1 MPRRLLWG
9 IANNWGHEMLAY
21 VIRRLLAAVPTILL
35 LIVASFFLMH
45 FAPGGPFTSERP
57 LPPAVLA
64 NIEARYGLDQPLWKQ
79 LWDYLYNIVVHF
91 DFGPSFKFKDRDV
104 NDIIAQGFP
113 ISLTYGSLSFLVATS
128 VGVALGI
135 AAAIKHNSWIDYFAV
150 GLGIAAQALPNFIMG
165 PILILTFTLWL
176 GWLPGGGWNGGQWQ
190 YLIMP
195 VIALATSYMG
205 SIARIT
211 RSSML
216 EVLNSNFIRTAR
228 AKGLPTRTVIWRHAL
243 KPTLLPVVSYLGP
256 VFVYVL
262 TGSVFV
268 DIYFSTG
275 GLGQAYVGSALSR
288 DYAVLLGVT
297 ILYGVLTVL
306 VNLLTDLAYAWFD
319 PKIRY

>member
-1 MPRRLLWG
+1 MIGYAARRLFVA
-9 IANNWGHEMLAY
+9 I
-21 VIRRLLAAVPTILL
+21 PTMLL
-35 LIVASFFLMH
+35 LIVACFFLMH
-45 FAPGGPFTSERP
+45 AAPGGPFTTERP
-57 LPPAVLA
+57 LPPEVLA

-79 LWDYLYNIVVHF
+79 LWDYLSNIVLHF
-91 DFGPSFKFKDRDV
+91 DFGPSFVFKDRDV

-113 ISLTYGSLSFLVATS
+113 ISLTYGFLSFLVATGF
-128 VGVALGI
+128 GVVLGI
-135 AAAIKHNSWIDYFAV
+135 TAAIRHNSWIDYFAV
-150 GLGIAAQALPNFIMG
+150 SFGIAVQALPNFIMG
-165 PILILTFTLWL
+165 PILILVFTLWL
-176 GWLPGGGWNGGQWQ
+176 GLLPGGGWNGGQWP

-195 VIALATSYMG
+195 VIALSTSYIG

-216 EVLNSNFIRTAR
+216 EVLNANFIRTAR
-228 AKGLPTRTVIWRHAL
+228 AKGLPEKEIIWRHAL

-275 GLGQAYVGSALSR
+275 GLGQSYVNSALTR

>member
-1 MPRRLLWG
+1 MVSY
-9 IANNWGHEMLAY
+9 I
-21 VIRRLLAAVPTILL
+21 IRRLLIAIPTILI
-35 LIVASFFLMH
+35 LIVASFFLIQY
-45 FAPGGPFTSERP
+45 APGGPFTSERP
-57 LPPAVLA
+57 LPPVVLA
-64 NIEARYGLDQPLWKQ
+64 NLEARYGLDQPMWKQ
-79 LWDYLYNIVVHF
+79 LWDYLTNIVLHF

-113 ISLTYGSLSFLVATS
+113 ISLTYGSLAFIAATV
-128 VGVALGI
+128 VGVGLGVT
-135 AAAIKHNSWIDYFAV
+135 AAIRHNSWIDYTAV
-150 GLGIAAQALPNFIMG
+150 SMGIGAQALPNFIMG
-165 PILILTFTLWL
+165 PILILVFTLWL

-195 VIALATSYMG
+195 VIALSTSYMG
-205 SIARIT
+205 NIARLT

-228 AKGLPTRTVIWRHAL
+228 AKGLPTRTVIWRHAM

-268 DIYFSTG
+268 DLYFSTG
-275 GLGQAYVGSALSR
+275 GLGAAYVGSALTR

-297 ILYGVLTVL
+297 ILYGTLTVF

>member
-1 MPRRLLWG
+1 MLAYSLRRLLV
-9 IANNWGHEMLAY
+9 AF
-21 VIRRLLAAVPTILL
+21 PTILL
-35 LIVASFFLMH
+35 LIVACFFLMH
-45 FAPGGPFTSERP
+45 IAPGGPFTSERP
-57 LPPAVLA
+57 LPPQVLA

-104 NDIIAQGFP
+104 NDIITQGFP
-113 ISLTYGSLSFLVATS
+113 ISLTYGSLSFLVAT
-128 VGVALGI
+128 VIGVSLGI

-216 EVLNSNFIRTAR
+216 EVLNSNFIRTAH

-297 ILYGVLTVL
+297 ILYGALTVV

>member
-1 MPRRLLWG
+1 
-9 IANNWGHEMLAY
+9 MLAY
-21 VIRRLLAAVPTILL
+21 VIRRLLIAVPTILL

-57 LPPAVLA
+57 LPPQVLA

-113 ISLTYGSLSFLVATS
+113 ISLTYGMLSFLVATL
-128 VGVALGI
+128 VGVSLGI
-135 AAAIKHNSWIDYFAV
+135 AAAIRHNSWIDYFAV

>member
-1 MPRRLLWG
+1 
-9 IANNWGHEMLAY
+9 MLSY
-21 VIRRLLAAVPTILL
+21 IIRRLLVAIPTILL
-35 LIVASFFLMH
+35 LIIACFFLMH

-57 LPPAVLA
+57 PPPAVLA
-64 NIEARYGLDQPLWKQ
+64 NLEARYGLDQPLWKQ
-79 LWDYLYNIVVHF
+79 LWDYVTNIVLHF

-113 ISLTYGSLSFLVATS
+113 ISLTYGFLSFLAASS
-128 VGVALGI
+128 VGIILGCI
-135 AAAIKHNSWIDYFAV
+135 AAIRHNTWIDYFTV
-150 GLGIAAQALPNFIMG
+150 SLGIAAQALPNFIMG

-176 GWLPGGGWNGGQWQ
+176 GLLPGGGWNGGQWQ

-195 VIALATSYMG
+195 VIALSTSYMG

-228 AKGLPTRTVIWRHAL
+228 AKGLSRRTIIWRHAL
-243 KPTLLPVVSYLGP
+243 KPTMMPVVSYLGP

-275 GLGQAYVGSALSR
+275 GLGQAFVGSALTR
-288 DYAVLLGVT
+288 DYSVLLGVT
-297 ILYGVLTVL
+297 ILYGVLTVV
-306 VNLLTDLAYAWFD
+306 VNLLTDLAYAWLD

>member
-1 MPRRLLWG
+1 MLWG
-9 IANNWGHEMLAY
+9 RANNWGHEMLAY
-21 VIRRLLAAVPTILL
+21 IIRRLLIAVPTILL

-45 FAPGGPFTSERP
+45 YAPGGPFTSERP
-57 LPPAVLA
+57 LPPQVLA

-113 ISLTYGSLSFLVATS
+113 ISLTYGFLSFIVAS
-128 VGVALGI
+128 LVGVGLGI
-135 AAAIKHNSWIDYFAV
+135 AAAIRHNSWVDYFAV

>member
-1 MPRRLLWG
+1 MLVYSLRRIVG
-9 IANNWGHEMLAY
+9 S
-21 VIRRLLAAVPTILL
+21 VPTILL
-35 LIVASFFLMH
+35 LIIASFFLMQV
-45 FAPGGPFTSERP
+45 APGGPFTSERP
-57 LPPAVLA
+57 LPPQVLA
-64 NIEARYGLDQPLWKQ
+64 NLEARYGLDQPLWKQ
-79 LWDYLYNIVVHF
+79 LWDYLTNIVLHF

-113 ISLTYGSLSFLVATS
+113 ISLTYGFLSFLAATT
-128 VGVALGI
+128 VGVSLGI
-135 AAAIKHNSWIDYFAV
+135 AAALRHNSWIDYTAV
-150 GLGIAAQALPNFIMG
+150 SLGIAAQALPNFIMG

-176 GWLPGGGWNGGQWQ
+176 GLLPGGGWNGGQWQ

-195 VIALATSYMG
+195 VIALSTSYMG

-216 EVLNSNFIRTAR
+216 EVLNSNYIRTAR
-228 AKGLPTRTVIWRHAL
+228 AKGLPDGLVIWRHAL

-275 GLGQAYVGSALSR
+275 GLGQSYVNSALSR
-288 DYAVLLGVT
+288 DYSVLLGVT
-297 ILYGVLTVL
+297 ILYGALTVA

>member
-1 MPRRLLWG
+1 MT
-9 IANNWGHEMLAY
+9 AY
-21 VIRRLLAAVPTILL
+21 IIRRLLVAIPTILI

-57 LPPAVLA
+57 LPPQVLA

-79 LWDYLYNIVVHF
+79 LYDYLFNIIVHF

-104 NDIIAQGFP
+104 NDIIAHGFP
-113 ISLTYGSLSFLVATS
+113 ISFTYGSLSFLAATV
-128 VGVALGI
+128 VGVSLGI
-135 AAAIKHNSWIDYFAV
+135 AAAIRHNTWIDYFAV

-176 GWLPGGGWNGGQWQ
+176 GLLPGGGWNGGQWP

-195 VIALATSYMG
+195 VIALSTSYMG

-216 EVLNSNFIRTAR
+216 EVLNSNFIRTAH

-297 ILYGVLTVL
+297 ILYGTLTVV

>member
-1 MPRRLLWG
+1 
-9 IANNWGHEMLAY
+9 MLIY
-21 VIRRLLAAVPTILL
+21 IIRRLLVAIPTIALL
-35 LIVASFFLMH
+35 VIAAFCMMH
-45 FAPGGPFTSERP
+45 LAPGGPFTSERP
-57 LPPAVLA
+57 LPPDVLA

-79 LWDYLYNIVVHF
+79 LWDYFVNIVLHF
-91 DFGPSFKFKDRDV
+91 DFGPSFVYKDRDV
-104 NDIIAQGFP
+104 NDIIATGFP
-113 ISLTYGSLSFLVATS
+113 ISLTYGSLAFLAAS
-128 VGVALGI
+128 IVGIALGI
-135 AAAIKHNSWIDYFAV
+135 AAAIRHNTWIDYIAV
-150 GLGIAAQALPNFIMG
+150 SLGIAAQALPNFIMG

-176 GWLPGGGWNGGQWQ
+176 GLLPGGGWNGGQWE

-195 VIALATSYMG
+195 VIALSTSYMG

-216 EVLNSNFIRTAR
+216 EVMNANFIRTAR
-228 AKGLPTRTVIWRHAL
+228 AKGLPQRSIIWRHAM

-268 DIYFSTG
+268 DLYFSTG
-275 GLGQAYVGSALSR
+275 GLGQAYVNSALTR

-297 ILYGVLTVL
+297 ILYGALTVI

>member
-1 MPRRLLWG
+1 M
-9 IANNWGHEMLAY
+9 IAY
-21 VIRRLLAAVPTILL
+21 VIRRLFIAIPTILL
-35 LIVASFFLMH
+35 LIVACFFLMRV
-45 FAPGGPFTSERP
+45 APGGPFTSERP
-57 LPPAVLA
+57 LPPQVLA

-79 LWDYLYNIVVHF
+79 LWDYLFNIVARF

-113 ISLTYGSLSFLVATS
+113 ISMTYGFLSFLAATL
-128 VGVALGI
+128 VGVSLGI
-135 AAAIKHNSWIDYFAV
+135 AAAIRHNGWVDYFAV

-176 GWLPGGGWNGGQWQ
+176 GLLPGGGWNGGQWQ

-195 VIALATSYMG
+195 VIALSTSYMG
-205 SIARIT
+205 SIARLT

-228 AKGLPTRTVIWRHAL
+228 AKGLPTHAVIWRHAL

-297 ILYGVLTVL
+297 ILYGALTVI

>member
-1 MPRRLLWG
+1 M
-9 IANNWGHEMLAY
+9 IAY
-21 VIRRLLAAVPTILL
+21 IIRRLLVAIPTILV
-35 LIVASFFLMH
+35 LIIASFFLMH

-57 LPPAVLA
+57 LPAQVLA

-79 LWDYLYNIVVHF
+79 LYDYLFNIIFHF

-113 ISLTYGSLSFLVATS
+113 ISLTYGALSFLAAS
-128 VGVALGI
+128 VVGISLGI
-135 AAAIKHNSWIDYFAV
+135 AAAIRHNTWIDYVAV

-176 GWLPGGGWNGGQWQ
+176 GLLPGGGWNGGQWQ

-195 VIALATSYMG
+195 VIALSTSYMG

-228 AKGLPTRTVIWRHAL
+228 AKGLPTRSVIWRHAL

-297 ILYGVLTVL
+297 ILYGTLTVI

>member
-1 MPRRLLWG
+1 MLAYSLRRLLVA
-9 IANNWGHEMLAY
+9 I
-21 VIRRLLAAVPTILL
+21 PTILL

-113 ISLTYGSLSFLVATS
+113 ISLTYGSLSFLVATF
-128 VGVALGI
+128 VGVSLGI

-176 GWLPGGGWNGGQWQ
+176 GWLPGGGWNGGQWP

>member
-1 MPRRLLWG
+1 MLSYTLRRLL
-9 IANNWGHEMLAY
+9 IAIPTVLAL
-21 VIRRLLAAVPTILL
+21 VIAC
-35 LIVASFFLMH
+35 FFLMH
-45 FAPGGPFTSERP
+45 AAPGGPFTSERP
-57 LPPAVLA
+57 LPAAVLA

-79 LWDYLYNIVVHF
+79 LWDYIANIVFHF
-91 DFGPSFKFKDRDV
+91 DFGPSFKQKDRDV

-113 ISLTYGSLSFLVATS
+113 ISLTYGFLSFFVAS
-128 VGVALGI
+128 VVGITLGV
-135 AAAIKHNSWIDYFAV
+135 AAAIRHNTWIDYIAV
-150 GLGIAAQALPNFIMG
+150 SLGVAAQALPNFIMG

-176 GWLPGGGWNGGQWQ
+176 GILPGGGWNGGQWQ

-195 VIALATSYMG
+195 VIALSTSYMG
-205 SIARIT
+205 SIVRIT

-216 EVLNSNFIRTAR
+216 EIMNSNFIRTAR
-228 AKGLPTRTVIWRHAL
+228 AKGLPERSIIWRHAL
-243 KPTLLPVVSYLGP
+243 KPTLLPVISYLGP

-275 GLGQAYVGSALSR
+275 GLGQSYVSSALSR

-297 ILYGVLTVL
+297 ILYGALTVI

>member
-1 MPRRLLWG
+1 M
-9 IANNWGHEMLAY
+9 IAY
-21 VIRRLLAAVPTILL
+21 IIRRLLIAIPTILV

-57 LPPAVLA
+57 LPPQVLA

-79 LWDYLYNIVVHF
+79 LYDYLFNIIVHF

-113 ISLTYGSLSFLVATS
+113 ISFTYGSLSFLAATS
-128 VGVALGI
+128 VGVSLGI
-135 AAAIKHNSWIDYFAV
+135 AAAIRHNTWIDYFAV

-176 GWLPGGGWNGGQWQ
+176 GLLPGGGWNGGQWQ

-195 VIALATSYMG
+195 VIALSTSYMG

-216 EVLNSNFIRTAR
+216 EVMSSNFIRTAR
-228 AKGLPTRTVIWRHAL
+228 AKGLPTRILIWRHAL

-268 DIYFSTG
+268 DMYFSTG

-297 ILYGVLTVL
+297 ILYGTLTVV

>member
-1 MPRRLLWG
+1 
-9 IANNWGHEMLAY
+9 MLAY
-21 VIRRLLAAVPTILL
+21 TVRRLLAAIPTMLL
-35 LIVASFFLMH
+35 LIAASFVLIQV
-45 FAPGGPFTSERP
+45 APGGPFTSERP
-57 LPPAVLA
+57 LPPQVLA

-79 LWDYLYNIVVHF
+79 FWDYLTNIIFHF

-113 ISLTYGSLSFLVATS
+113 ISLTYGFLSFLAATT
-128 VGVALGI
+128 VGVSLGI
-135 AAAIKHNSWIDYFAV
+135 AAAIRHNTWIDYFAV
-150 GLGIAAQALPNFIMG
+150 SLGIAAQALPNFIMG
-165 PILILTFTLWL
+165 PILILVFTLYL
-176 GWLPGGGWNGGQWQ
+176 GWLPGGGWNGGAWP

-195 VIALATSYMG
+195 VIALSTSYMG

-216 EVLNSNFIRTAR
+216 EVLNSNYIRTAR
-228 AKGLPTRTVIWRHAL
+228 AKGIAERHIIWKHAL

-288 DYAVLLGVT
+288 DYSVLLGVT
-297 ILYGVLTVL
+297 ILYGGLTVL
-306 VNLLTDLAYAWFD
+306 VNLATGLAYAWFD

>member
-1 MPRRLLWG
+1 MFAYIVKRLLG
-9 IANNWGHEMLAY
+9 AIPT
-21 VIRRLLAAVPTILL
+21 LLFLVVAA
-35 LIVASFFLMH
+35 FFMMH
-45 FAPGGPFTSERP
+45 MAPGGPFTSERK
-57 LPPAVLA
+57 LPPEVLA
-64 NIEARYGLDQPLWKQ
+64 NIEAQYGLDQPLWKQ
-79 LWDYLYNIVVHF
+79 LWDYVTGIVLHF
-91 DFGPSFKFKDRDV
+91 DFGPSFRYKDRDV

-113 ISLTYGSLSFLVATS
+113 ISLTYGTLSFIVATLI
-128 VGVALGI
+128 GVSLGI
-135 AAAIKHNSWIDYFAV
+135 AAAIRHNSWIDYFAV
-150 GLGIAAQALPNFIMG
+150 SLGIVAQALPNFIMG

-195 VIALATSYMG
+195 VIALSTSYMG
-205 SIARIT
+205 NIARLT

-228 AKGLPTRTVIWRHAL
+228 AKGLPARSVIWRHAM
-243 KPTLLPVVSYLGP
+243 KPTLLPVISYLGP

-268 DIYFSTG
+268 DLYFSTG
-275 GLGQAYVGSALSR
+275 GLGQSYVNSALTR

-297 ILYGVLTVL
+297 ILYGALTIF

-319 PKIRY
+319 PKMRY

>member
-1 MPRRLLWG
+1 
-9 IANNWGHEMLAY
+9 MLSY
-21 VIRRLLAAVPTILL
+21 TIRRLLVAIPTILL
-35 LIVASFFLMH
+35 LIVACFFLMH
-45 FAPGGPFTSERP
+45 VAPGGPFTSERP
-57 LPPAVLA
+57 LPEAVLA

-79 LWDYLYNIVVHF
+79 LWDYLTNIVVHF

-104 NDIIAQGFP
+104 NDIIAHGFP
-113 ISLTYGSLSFLVATS
+113 ISLTYGFLAFLVAS
-128 VGVALGI
+128 FVGIALGV
-135 AAAIKHNSWIDYFAV
+135 AAAIRHNTWIDYFAV
-150 GLGIAAQALPNFIMG
+150 CLGVAAQALPNFIMG

-176 GWLPGGGWNGGQWQ
+176 GLLPGGGWNGGQWQ
-190 YLIMP
+190 YLVMP
-195 VIALATSYMG
+195 VIALSTSYMG

-216 EVLNSNFIRTAR
+216 EILHSNFIRTAM
-228 AKGLPTRTVIWRHAL
+228 AKGLPEYLIIWRHAL
-243 KPTLLPVVSYLGP
+243 KPTLLPVISYLGP

-275 GLGQAYVGSALSR
+275 GLGQSYVSSALSR

-297 ILYGVLTVL
+297 ILYGALTVI

>member
-1 MPRRLLWG
+1 MFGYTVRRLLVA
-9 IANNWGHEMLAY
+9 I
-21 VIRRLLAAVPTILL
+21 PTILIL
-35 LIVASFFLMH
+35 VIACFFLMH
-45 FAPGGPFTSERP
+45 AAPGGPFTSERP

-79 LWDYLYNIVVHF
+79 LWDYVSNIVLRF

-104 NDIIAQGFP
+104 NDVIAHGFP
-113 ISLTYGSLSFLVATS
+113 ISLTYGFLSFLVAS
-128 VGVALGI
+128 IVGMTLGI
-135 AAAIKHNSWIDYFAV
+135 AAAVRHNSWIDYIAV
-150 GLGIAAQALPNFIMG
+150 GLGVVAQALPNFVMG
-165 PILILTFTLWL
+165 PILILVFTLWL
-176 GWLPGGGWNGGQWQ
+176 GLLPGGGWNGGQWQ

-195 VIALATSYMG
+195 VIALSTSYMG
-205 SIARIT
+205 SIARLT

-216 EVLNSNFIRTAR
+216 ETLNSNFIRTAR
-228 AKGLPTRTVIWRHAL
+228 AKGLSERTIIWKHAL

-275 GLGQAYVGSALSR
+275 GLGQAYVSSALSR
-288 DYAVLLGVT
+288 DYAILLGIT
-297 ILYGVLTVL
+297 ILYGALTVV
-306 VNLLTDLAYAWFD
+306 VNLLTDLAYAWLD

>member
-1 MPRRLLWG
+1 
-9 IANNWGHEMLAY
+9 MLAY
-21 VIRRLLAAVPTILL
+21 SLRRILGSVPTILL
-35 LIVASFFLMH
+35 LIIASFFLMQV
-45 FAPGGPFTSERP
+45 APGGPFTSERP

-64 NIEARYGLDQPLWKQ
+64 NLEARYGLDQPLWKQ
-79 LWDYLYNIVVHF
+79 LWDYLRNIVFHF

-104 NDIIAQGFP
+104 NDIIASGLP
-113 ISLTYGSLSFLVATS
+113 ISLTYGFLSFLAATT
-128 VGVALGI
+128 VGVSLGI
-135 AAAIKHNSWIDYFAV
+135 AAALKHNSWIDYTAV
-150 GLGIAAQALPNFIMG
+150 SLGIAAQALPNFIMG
-165 PILILTFTLWL
+165 PILILTFTLYL

-195 VIALATSYMG
+195 VIALSTSYMG

-216 EVLNSNFIRTAR
+216 EVLNSNYIRTAR
-228 AKGLPTRTVIWRHAL
+228 AKGLPDGLVIWRHAL
-243 KPTLLPVVSYLGP
+243 KPTLLPVISYLGP

-275 GLGQAYVGSALSR
+275 GLGQSYVNSALSR
-288 DYAVLLGVT
+288 DYSVLLGVT
-297 ILYGVLTVL
+297 ILYGVLTVA

-319 PKIRY
+319 PKIRL

>member
-1 MPRRLLWG
+1 MLAYIVRRLL
-9 IANNWGHEMLAY
+9 I
-21 VIRRLLAAVPTILL
+21 AVPTILL

-113 ISLTYGSLSFLVATS
+113 ISLTYGSLSFLVATT
-128 VGVALGI
+128 VGVSLGI
-135 AAAIKHNSWIDYFAV
+135 AAAIKHNSWIDYLAV

-176 GWLPGGGWNGGQWQ
+176 GWLPGGGWNGGQWP

>member
-1 MPRRLLWG
+1 
-9 IANNWGHEMLAY
+9 MLAY
-21 VIRRLLAAVPTILL
+21 IVRRLFMAVPTILL

-113 ISLTYGSLSFLVATS
+113 ISLTYGSLSFLVATT

-176 GWLPGGGWNGGQWQ
+176 GWLPGGGWNGGQWP

>member
-1 MPRRLLWG
+1 
-9 IANNWGHEMLAY
+9 MLAY
-21 VIRRLLAAVPTILL
+21 VIRRLLIAVPTILL

-57 LPPAVLA
+57 LPPQVLA

-113 ISLTYGSLSFLVATS
+113 ISLTYGMLSFIVATL
-128 VGVALGI
+128 VGVSLGI
-135 AAAIKHNSWIDYFAV
+135 AAAIRHNSWIDYFAV